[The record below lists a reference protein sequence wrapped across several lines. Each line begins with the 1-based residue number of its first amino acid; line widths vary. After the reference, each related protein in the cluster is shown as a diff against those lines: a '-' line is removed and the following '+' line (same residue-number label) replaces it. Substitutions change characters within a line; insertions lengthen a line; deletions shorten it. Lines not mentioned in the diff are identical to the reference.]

1 MSRAL
6 QGHEQAFWEKLMSD
20 GNRVG
25 QGRIT
30 YSMQVFYFRG
40 KKRKCPGFTSSHKSA
55 KKKKEINKWLSQALL
70 QNRLPTLWPLLQ
82 FAPFSL
88 DSGMCLDHHK
98 ILGPTL
104 RSPIPKNRHKSV
116 EKSLVILLTLTI
128 ACAVLVAFRMSE
140 LAPLEIFSFP

>member
-6 QGHEQAFWEKLMSD
+6 LRHEQAFWENVMSD
-20 GNRVG
+20 DNRVG
-25 QGRIT
+25 QGSNT

-55 KKKKEINKWLSQALL
+55 NKINKWLSQALL
-70 QNRLPTLWPLLQ
+70 QNRLLTLWPLLL

-88 DSGMCLDHHK
+88 DLGTCLDRHK

-104 RSPIPKNRHKSV
+104 RSPIAKNSRKNV
-116 EKSLVILLTLTI
+116 EKSLVIILTLTI
-128 ACAVLVAFRMSE
+128 ACAVLVAFRISE
-140 LAPLEIFSFP
+140 LAPLEMFSFP